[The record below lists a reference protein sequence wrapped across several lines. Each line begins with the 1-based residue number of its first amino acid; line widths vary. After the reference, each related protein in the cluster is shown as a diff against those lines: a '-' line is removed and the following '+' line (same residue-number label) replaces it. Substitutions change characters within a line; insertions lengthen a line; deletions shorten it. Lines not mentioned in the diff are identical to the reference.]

1 MTPFA
6 AINPNDYNYDLPADR
21 IALFPVQKRDDS
33 RLLIRDSNGLIRED
47 VFFNLA
53 GYLPAGRDLFFNNSK
68 VIPARLVFTRD
79 TGSQIEIFCLRPFD
93 PVDYASAL
101 SSANGSAWYCMIG
114 NLRRFGIGKLFMQ
127 LSVGEHKLLLSA
139 EKAPEEGNPVRVD
152 FRWDNDQVTFGEI
165 LDEAGKT
172 PLPPYIKREAIAS
185 DRERYQTVY
194 SKTEGSVAAPTAGL
208 HFTGHVL
215 KQLAEKHI
223 TCHQVTLHVGAGTF
237 QPIKTDS
244 LADHQMHAELFSLS
258 DELLNQ
264 LAAVPDKVMA
274 VGTTT
279 VRTLESIYWLGVKT
293 LINPAM
299 VIEALQL
306 AQWEAYTL
314 PSHYTLQQSVESLRE
329 WLSRNSI
336 RDTMVSTSL
345 MIIPGYTF
353 KTTDLLITN
362 FHQPRSTLLMLIA
375 AFIGDAWKDTYA
387 YALNNRFR
395 FLSYGDSSLLFAP
408 GNPGSAG
415 K

>member
-1 MTPFA
+1 MSFA
-6 AINPNDYNYDLPADR
+6 AINPNDYNYDLPAER
-21 IALFPVQKRDDS
+21 IALFPVQKRDNS
-33 RLLIRDSNGLIRED
+33 RLLIRDINGLIMED

-53 GYLPAGRDLFFNNSK
+53 EYLPAGRDLFFNNSK
-68 VIPARLVFTRD
+68 VIPARLVFIRE
-79 TGSQIEIFCLRPFD
+79 TGSQIEIFCLRPAD
-93 PVDYASAL
+93 PADYASAL
-101 SSANGSAWYCMIG
+101 SSVNGSSWYCMIG
-114 NLRRFGIGKLFMQ
+114 NLRRFGSGKLFMP
-127 LSVGEHKLLLSA
+127 LKVGAKNLILTA
-139 EKAPEEGNPVRVD
+139 EKAAEAGNPVRVD
-152 FRWDNDQVTFGEI
+152 FHWDNDQVTFGEI

-172 PLPPYIKREAIAS
+172 PLPPYIKRDAVPS

-194 SKTEGSVAAPTAGL
+194 STTEGSVAAPTAGL
-208 HFTGHVL
+208 HFTAHVL
-215 KQLAEKHI
+215 KQLAEKQI

-258 DELLNQ
+258 DELLNR
-264 LAAVPDKVMA
+264 LATIPDKAMA

-293 LINPAM
+293 LVNPAM
-299 VIEALQL
+299 SMEALQI

-314 PSHYTLQQSVESLRE
+314 PSHHTLKQSVESLRE
-329 WLSRNSI
+329 WLYRNGL
-336 RDTMVSTSL
+336 RHTMASTSL
-345 MIIPGYTF
+345 MIIPGYNF

-375 AFIGDAWKDTYA
+375 AFIGDAWKETYA
-387 YALNNRFR
+387 YALSNRFR

-408 GNPGSAG
+408 AKPESAG